1 MDPSAQST
9 ASWAV
14 GGLSLL
20 GTLVSTPESG
30 QDRKCHLK
38 DLGLCTELQEM
49 WGLLTSLPVRQAVS
63 ELKILGLWMKAPLSA
78 SLRAGQW
85 LGTGASAVV
94 ALQLG
99 PAGWLFLGSAEPV
112 PLMVYP
118 VASFGLSHPELRAH
132 CSSYAYRT
140 PEYG

>member
-30 QDRKCHLK
+30 QDRKWHLK

-78 SLRAGQW
+78 SLRAGLW
-85 LGTGASAVV
+85 PSHDVLSSDKAIEGH
-94 ALQLG
+94 
-99 PAGWLFLGSAEPV
+99 PAH
-112 PLMVYP
+112 M
-118 VASFGLSHPELRAH
+118 HPTERLLVRQ
-132 CSSYAYRT
+132 S
-140 PEYG
+140 G